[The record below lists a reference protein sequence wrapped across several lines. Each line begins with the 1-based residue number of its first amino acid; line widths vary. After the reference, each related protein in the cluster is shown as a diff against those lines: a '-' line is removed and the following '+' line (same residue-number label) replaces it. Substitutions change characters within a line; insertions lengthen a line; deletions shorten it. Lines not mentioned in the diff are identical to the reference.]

1 MPFPFP
7 KDVPD
12 PGIELAS
19 LVFPTLAGVFFTTEP
34 KADDFLTQTQ
44 IPEGRCDKREPTV
57 KSQKGR
63 TVQSKPV
70 RHIY

>member
-44 IPEGRCDKREPTV
+44 IPEGRCDESP
-57 KSQKGR
+57 Q
-63 TVQSKPV
+63 
-70 RHIY
+70 